1 MKNYLLLRDNHQYG
15 PYTAESLQ
23 QMTLKKFD
31 LIWIVGESLVWKYPS
46 EIKEL
51 RRFAPKAEM
60 TEATRVN
67 NLKEEQM
74 IYFQSC
80 IGEGLYKNSASS
92 LPGLPAGFEYLEGIE
107 HAIDNNADR
116 YQQNAEET
124 MAEETVSKPA
134 HMFDYLVL
142 GTTQIIDTPELA
154 ADESQFTTTIK
165 MSSRHKRN
173 PVRKPNQGT
182 RRKHI
187 APGITGLLTLIV
199 VALTNIRL

>member
-31 LIWIVGESLVWKYPS
+31 LIWIVGESFVWKYPS
-46 EIKEL
+46 EIKEFQ
-51 RRFAPKAEM
+51 RFAPQAEI

-74 IYFQSC
+74 MYFQSR
-80 IGEGLYKNSASS
+80 ITEGLHKNSASS
-92 LPGLPAGFEYLEGIE
+92 LPGLPAGFEYLERIE
-107 HAIDNNADR
+107 HVMEDNSDK
-116 YQQNAEET
+116 YQGNVEET
-124 MAEETVSKPA
+124 MAEEEVSKPE
-134 HMFDYLVL
+134 HVFDYLVF
-142 GTTQIIDTPELA
+142 GTAQIIDTPELA

-182 RRKHI
+182 KRKHI
-187 APGITGLLTLIV
+187 APGITALLTLIV
-199 VALTNIRL
+199 VVVTNIRL